1 VQQNAFVNKISARLY
16 EHTASD
22 KQSQEAAS
30 RLISDYLFN
39 NVVPCANSFGNMHER
54 HVKYPFVKHRFC
66 RISRVDL
73 QVCIKVEKTKHFVK
87 IGNNLYA

>member
-1 VQQNAFVNKISARLY
+1 MQQNAFVNKISARLC

-30 RLISDYLFN
+30 QLIPDYLFN

-54 HVKYPFVKHRFC
+54 QFWLSREVPIRTAPILWNIKGRFT
-66 RISRVDL
+66 SV
-73 QVCIKVEKTKHFVK
+73 
-87 IGNNLYA
+87 Y